1 MAAPLTETDRLN
13 IVNLYRSGAT
23 AKEIVEKVGCSNTT
37 VFRVLRSNGI
47 KARGKRIP
55 MPDGVLESFNNGESV
70 YSIANRLNVSRPTVI
85 RWLSEA
91 GITTRSQ
98 SEAGIVRA
106 AAMTAEER
114 AAQAAAA
121 HEAVRGRIVPESEK
135 IQRSKSVEQRAAN
148 GAFTLSDGESAMLN
162 WLTNRGFNCTLQK
175 SEWIYNLDIAISDNF
190 AIEIFGGNWHA
201 IKQRR
206 IHEVARLEYLLGRG
220 WNIVYIWNTPVIP
233 MHEICADKVV
243 EFFNFTSDNP
253 SSRGKYWVI
262 RGDGQISTAASS
274 DVDESSFVL
283 PSHSCK

>member
-13 IVNLYRSGAT
+13 IINLYKSGAT
-23 AKEIVEKVGCSNTT
+23 AKEIVEKIGCGNTT

-70 YSIANRLNVSRPTVI
+70 YSIANRLNVSRQVVD

-91 GITTRSQ
+91 GITPRNQ
-98 SEAGIVRA
+98 SEAGIIRA
-106 AAMTAEER
+106 SAMTAEER
-114 AAQAAAA
+114 SAQAAAA
-121 HEAVRGRIVPESEK
+121 HDAVRGRIVPESEK
-135 IQRSKSVEQRAAN
+135 IARSKGIEQRAAN
-148 GAFTLSDGESAMLN
+148 GAVTLSDGESAMFN
-162 WLTNRGFNCTLQK
+162 WLINRGFNCTFQK

-201 IKQRR
+201 IKKRR
-206 IHEVARLEYLLGRG
+206 IHEATRLEYLLSRG

-233 MHEICADKVV
+233 MDEICADKIV
-243 EFFNFTSDNP
+243 EFFNFASDNP
-253 SSRGKYWVI
+253 SPRGKYWVI
-262 RGDGQISTAASS
+262 RGDGQVSTAASS
-274 DVDESSFVL
+274 DVNESSFIL